1 MNRIFTI
8 CFCLLI
14 DVAIFA
20 QNDVT
25 KFLGIPV
32 DGPKSEMI
40 RKLKSK
46 GFVLNNIRNE
56 EVLNGRF
63 NGTDVNIFISSE
75 KGKVARVMVCDE
87 NTMNEADIKI
97 RFNRLCQQF
106 KDNGKYISLEDFIIP
121 EGDDISYE
129 MAVKNKRYQ
138 ALFYQLP
145 EEEDLD
151 KQLSEVAAEVWA
163 KYTSEQL
170 QNLSDETKTKIY
182 NEVIN
187 AILERVRNKPVW
199 FMISELYGNYYIAM
213 FYDNEYNRAH
223 GEDL

>member
-199 FMISELYGNYYIAM
+199 FMISELYGNYYITM